1 MKRKISLLGRIK
13 EPKDLKGLTLEQL
26 EALAK
31 EIRAEIVN
39 TCSNT
44 GGHVAP
50 SLGVVE
56 LTLALYKVFDAERD
70 KIIWDVGHQTYTQ
83 KLITGRARRFK
94 TLRMYR
100 GISGFPKRSESKYDV
115 FDTGHSSTSLSAATG
130 FALAR
135 DFRGDTYKIL
145 SVIGDGSLGA
155 GIAFEALNHI
165 GHLKKDMIVVLNDNE
180 HSIGESV
187 GALSQYLNKVITTR
201 TYNRFRDDL
210 WKFLGRFPPY
220 FRDRGRNIA
229 KRLQEGLKGL
239 YAPSIIFEELGFRY
253 IGPLNGHKL
262 GQLIDT
268 FSRLREVRGPWF
280 VHVVTKKG
288 KGYEH
293 AEKHPEMFHG
303 IGQYCVQTG
312 EAKKKSTS
320 YTKVFGEAI
329 VRLAKKNEKIV
340 AISAGMTL
348 GTGLKK
354 FSQEIPERFFDVGI
368 TEQHA
373 VTMAAALALDGYIP
387 VCAIYSTF
395 LQRAYDQVIHD
406 VSLQNAPVI
415 FAVDRAGLVGEDGP
429 THHGPFDLSYFSC
442 VPNIVISS
450 PRDGTELIALLKTAV
465 LYRKGPFVIRYPR
478 SSCMLGDEDP
488 APLPIGT
495 WETLCK
501 GRNLAIV
508 AAGSMVEQAKEA
520 LAILK
525 RKRVRPTLVNAR
537 FIKPLDRDM
546 LDVIMRKHK
555 LIITVEENACHGGLG
570 SLVSE
575 YCGEKNSKARVR
587 CIGLPDSYVEHG
599 ARQILLNITRL
610 NAEGIAERIASIL

>member
-1 MKRKISLLGRIK
+1 MGILRSIKR
-13 EPKDLKGLTLEQL
+13 PKDLKDLSLEQL
-26 EALAK
+26 DALAK
-31 EIRAEIVN
+31 EIRNEIINV
-39 TCSNT
+39 CAQT

-56 LTLALYKVFDAERD
+56 LTLALYRVFDAERD

-83 KLITGRARRFK
+83 KLITGRADRFR
-94 TLRMYR
+94 TLRTYK

-135 DFRGDTYKIL
+135 DYRGEDYKIV

-155 GIAFEALNHI
+155 GMAFEALNHI
-165 GHLKKDMIVVLNDNE
+165 GHLKKDIIVVLNDNE

-187 GALSQYLNKVITTR
+187 GALSQDLNKVITTR

-220 FRDRGRNIA
+220 FRDRGRNVA
-229 KRLQEGLKGL
+229 KRIQEGLKGL

-268 FSRLREVRGPWF
+268 LSRLKEVRGPWF

-288 KGYEH
+288 KGYDH
-293 AEKHPEMFHG
+293 AEKYPELFHG
-303 IGQYCVQTG
+303 IGQYCVETG
-312 EAKKKSTS
+312 SVKKKSTS
-320 YTKVFGEAI
+320 YTKVFGDAI
-329 VRLAKKNEKIV
+329 VRVAKDNKKVV

-373 VTMAAALALDGYIP
+373 VTMAAALALEGYIP

-395 LQRAYDQVIHD
+395 LQRAYDQIIHD

-429 THHGPFDLSYFSC
+429 THHGPFDMSYFTC
-442 VPNIVISS
+442 IPNIVVSA
-450 PRDGTELIALLKTAV
+450 PKDGTELVALLKTAV
-465 LYRKGPFVIRYPR
+465 QYRKGPFVIRYPR
-478 SSCMLGDEDP
+478 SACDVNEEDP
-488 APLPIGT
+488 TPLTVGS
-495 WETLCK
+495 WETLCHGK
-501 GRNLAIV
+501 RFAII
-508 AAGSMVEQAKEA
+508 ATGSMVEQAQKA
-520 LAILK
+520 LRILLKK
-525 RKRVRPTLVNAR
+525 RLRPTLVNAR
-537 FIKPLDRDM
+537 FIKPLDSVS
-546 LDVIMRKHK
+546 LDR
-555 LIITVEENACHGGLG
+555 LIKNHSTLITVEENVCHGGLG
-570 SLVSE
+570 SMVSE
-575 YCGEKNSKARVR
+575 YCR
-587 CIGLPDSYVEHG
+587 
-599 ARQILLNITRL
+599 
-610 NAEGIAERIASIL
+610 

>member
-1 MKRKISLLGRIK
+1 MSLLKMIK
-13 EPKDLKGLTLEQL
+13 KPNDLKNLTRVQL
-26 EALAK
+26 EALAE
-31 EIRAEIVN
+31 EIRGEIVS
-39 TCSNT
+39 TCACT

-56 LTLALYKVFDAERD
+56 LTLALYRVFDAERD

-83 KLITGRARRFK
+83 KLITGRAKRFK
-94 TLRMYR
+94 TLRTYQ

-135 DFRGDTYKIL
+135 DFRGDNYKIV

-155 GIAFEALNHI
+155 GMAFEALNHI
-165 GHLKKDMIVVLNDNE
+165 GHLKKDIIVILNDNE

-187 GALSQYLNKVITTR
+187 GALSQYLTKVITTR

-220 FRDRGRNIA
+220 FRDRGRNLA
-229 KRLQEGLKGL
+229 KRIQEGLKGL

-262 GQLIDT
+262 GQLMDT
-268 FSRLREVRGPWF
+268 LTRLKEVRGPWF

-293 AEKHPEMFHG
+293 AEKCPEVFHG
-303 IGQYCVQTG
+303 VGQYCVETG
-312 EAKKKSTS
+312 EVKKKSTS
-320 YTKVFGEAI
+320 YTKVFGDTI
-329 VRLAKKNEKIV
+329 VRLAKDNDKIV

-348 GTGLKK
+348 GTGLKR

-406 VSLQNAPVI
+406 VSLQNSPVI

-442 VPNIVISS
+442 VPNIVISA
-450 PRDGTELIALLKTAV
+450 PKDGTELVALLKTAV
-465 LYRKGPFVIRYPR
+465 LYRQGPFVIRYPR
-478 SSCMLGDEDP
+478 SSCALRDEDP
-488 APLPIGT
+488 EPLTIGK
-495 WETLCK
+495 WETICK
-501 GRNLAIV
+501 GKGLAIV
-508 AAGSMVEQAKEA
+508 ATGSMVEQAEES
-520 LAILK
+520 LNILK
-525 RKRVRPTLVNAR
+525 KKRVRPTLVNAR
-537 FIKPLDRDM
+537 FIKPFDHELLDNI
-546 LDVIMRKHK
+546 VKKHK
-555 LIITVEENACHGGLG
+555 TIVTIEENVSHGGLG
-570 SLVSE
+570 SLISD
-575 YCGEKNSKARVR
+575 YCNEQNARVR
-587 CIGLPDSYVEHG
+587 VRSIALPNTYIEHG
-599 ARQILLNITRL
+599 ARQILLRITRL
-610 NAEGIAERIASIL
+610 NAEGIAKRIISLL